1 MSPTDTRTA
10 ILDLTE
16 ELVRSRSF
24 NAFSYQDIADRIG
37 IRKASIHYHFASKE
51 DLGVALVERLRR
63 QAIAWAS
70 AQVECNATPLEK
82 FDAYLAFQA
91 ESLRRDGMICPQG
104 ILGAEYNALP
114 ARVKESYLEFLE
126 QIQTWLAAVLRKGQE
141 QGVFSTDAPPEDQAA
156 LIQSATQG
164 ALQLSRA
171 SGREERYHAVVQW
184 IRDHIVRQDASGD
197 GDEDSAVF
205 GDPAARASE

>member
-1 MSPTDTRTA
+1 MSPSDTRTA
-10 ILDLTE
+10 ILDLAE

-37 IRKASIHYHFASKE
+37 IRKASIHYHFPSKE
-51 DLGVALVERLRR
+51 DLGVAIVERLRR
-63 QAIAWAS
+63 QAVAWAS
-70 AQVECNATPLEK
+70 AQVERNASPLER

-91 ESLRRDGMICPQG
+91 ESLCRGEMICPQG

-114 ARVKESYLEFLE
+114 ERVKESYLEFLE
-126 QIQTWLAAVLRKGQE
+126 QVQAWLSSVLRKGQE
-141 QGVFSTDAPPEDQAA
+141 QGFFSDDASPEDQAA

-171 SGREERYHAVVQW
+171 SGQEQRYHAVVRW
-184 IRDHIVRQDASGD
+184 LREHIVQR
-197 GDEDSAVF
+197 DEAGLRESSVVSSVAAV
-205 GDPAARASE
+205 DD